1 MTASPSLKVRAAP
14 RGKSNHQTAGLR
26 LQKRDLQLFAELGE
40 VGLLDTGT
48 LHERH
53 FPDDKSGQACRR
65 RLRLYAH
72 HDLTQRVFLNVSS
85 TRRTG
90 RLPTLHRLTPHGAE
104 VLADET
110 GRRVTRLARSD
121 PPKPHTLLHRLG
133 MAKTV
138 LAVNDACQL
147 HRLAKPEWKLE
158 YDAVSGAPLNAPFSQ
173 RFLLCHDFP
182 TPDGTKRTCWPDAA
196 CRLSINQGGRQWHLA
211 IFWEYDRST
220 EGTDVR
226 QKMPGYELLFSTQA
240 FRRHWRDAQAARI
253 FFVCQTT
260 ERLHNVA
267 ATIHESPAAKF
278 VRLATVHDLKPARL
292 LIEPIWQTV
301 GGEHR
306 PILSS

>member
-1 MTASPSLKVRAAP
+1 MTASANSRTKETP
-14 RGKSNHQTAGLR
+14 RGKSNGGPAGLR
-26 LQKRDLQLFAELGE
+26 LQERDFRLFAELGE
-40 VGLLDTGT
+40 VGVLDTPT

-182 TPDGTKRTCWPDAA
+182 APDGTKRICWPDAA
-196 CRLSINQGGRQWHLA
+196 CRLSITRGTRQWHLA

-253 FFVCQTT
+253 FFVCQST

-267 ATIHESPAAKF
+267 ASIHHSPAAKF
-278 VRLATVHDLKPARL
+278 VRLAFVRDLKPDRL
-292 LIEPIWQTV
+292 LTQPIWQTV
-301 GGEHR
+301 DRER
-306 PILSS
+306 RSILSS